1 MAGMNAVQNAVQSSL
16 FDQPER
22 QPPRQPQ
29 PNPAAVHLLNE
40 LIDTVPGVGADILA
54 AVVGHQN
61 GHGRV
66 VASAVGEWWRG

>member
-1 MAGMNAVQNAVQSSL
+1 MNAVQSSL

-22 QPPRQPQ
+22 QPLPPTAS
-29 PNPAAVHLLNE
+29 NPAAVYLLNE
-40 LIDTVPGVGADILA
+40 LIDTVDGIGADILA

-66 VASAVGEWWRG
+66 VASVVGEWWRG